1 MISWFAEQ
9 VRKLYDVVPLDLR
22 VEAGR
27 DGVHHL
33 AVAGARPPAAA
44 TAELTTRFRARADCK
59 GGGPIVTATLTV
71 GPVARVRELLGTS
84 VIDDDA
90 IRRLAD
96 HQLQQAF
103 PAAPPTHTDLD
114 AIGLFDPALGRGW
127 VIQKLS
133 RTASAASAARPW

>member
-9 VRKLYDVVPLDLR
+9 VRKLYDVVPVDLR
-22 VEAGR
+22 IEPGR
-27 DGVHHL
+27 DDVHHL
-33 AVAGARPPAAA
+33 RVHGAPPAA
-44 TAELTTRFRARADCK
+44 TPGELSTRFRARAGCQS
-59 GGGPIVTATLTV
+59 GGLVVTAVLTV

-96 HQLQQAF
+96 HQLRQAF
-103 PAAPPTHTDLD
+103 PATATTHADLD

-127 VIQKLS
+127 VVS